1 MDGWGLPEAV
11 VKQEAI
17 PAVVAAVRQ
26 SKGVKLID
34 IYKVLAPHPELF
46 ADGVHPNAAGAKLM
60 AVEVHRY
67 LK

>member
-1 MDGWGLPEAV
+1 MSA
-11 VKQEAI
+11 
-17 PAVVAAVRQ
+17 RQ

-46 ADGVHPNAAGAKLM
+46 PDGVHPNAAGAKLM
-60 AVEVHRY
+60 AIEVHRY